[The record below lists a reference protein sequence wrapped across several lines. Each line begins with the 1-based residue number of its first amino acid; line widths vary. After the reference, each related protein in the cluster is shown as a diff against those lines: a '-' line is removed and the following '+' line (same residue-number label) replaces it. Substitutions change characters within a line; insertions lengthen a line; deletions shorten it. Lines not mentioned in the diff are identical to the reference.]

1 MQPTVFVIL
10 LFGFCYIYG
19 YFSLDCAKFNSKHT
33 GENIA
38 KLLMEIMEE
47 QGIKDRVWFM
57 VTDGAAPMLKASRDL
72 NKLFLANSAEDVSL
86 EADDEEDFSEN
97 DEEFD
102 AIEEGE
108 AEAEELEN
116 ALSLLYDHKDA
127 MAGLSVT
134 RIPCVAHKVIGLLG

>member
-1 MQPTVFVIL
+1 MSITS
-10 LFGFCYIYG
+10 
-19 YFSLDCAKFNSKHT
+19 SLAECS
-33 GENIA
+33 
-38 KLLMEIMEE
+38 L
-47 QGIKDRVWFM
+47 
-57 VTDGAAPMLKASRDL
+57 MLKASRDL